1 MAFAQINLQ
10 KILSSP
16 NMQRQINT
24 IKHMGELRLT
34 EAIWDNVYTKYKPE
48 EYIRTYEL
56 LHSVSSS
63 FKITGDTIEIKVF
76 CDPDKMHH
84 IANKPYGMPVFVPVL
99 LDGGHTQDGYEGTN
113 DMYHDY
119 PKRDFLNKAIK
130 QIENDMQQS
139 LVTAIVTAIRT
150 KKAY

>member
-1 MAFAQINLQ
+1 MGFAQIDLQ

-24 IKHMGELRLT
+24 IRHMGELRLT
-34 EAIWDNVYTKYKPE
+34 EAIWDNVYSAHKTDYE
-48 EYIRTYEL
+48 RTYEL

-84 IANKPYGMPVFVPVL
+84 YSLVDGEPTYIPALINYGFSWHGMESYP
-99 LDGGHTQDGYEGTN
+99 QDYFHN
-113 DMYHDY
+113 RPDS
-119 PKRDFLNKAIK
+119 KFLEKAIE
-130 QIENDMQQS
+130 QIQQDMNS
-139 LVTAIVTAIRT
+139 ALVNAVVMAINSNR
-150 KKAY
+150 YR

>member
-24 IKHMGELRLT
+24 IRHMGELRLT
-34 EAIWDNVYTKYKPE
+34 EAIWDEVYAKYTPT
-48 EYIRTYEL
+48 EYQRTYEL

-63 FKITGDTIEIKVF
+63 FKVTGDTIEIKVF

-84 IANKPYGMPVFVPVL
+84 FSVVDRESTYIPALINYGFY
-99 LDGGHTQDGYEGTN
+99 QD
-113 DMYHDY
+113 H
-119 PKRDFLNKAIK
+119 
-130 QIENDMQQS
+130 
-139 LVTAIVTAIRT
+139 
-150 KKAY
+150 KKI